1 MTLSLYKYCN
11 MNHLYVVKEKKSPVG
26 RVLNFFKRIL
36 SRKDV
41 VSVRYYKI
49 ARRHKPYPKLKAV

>member
-1 MTLSLYKYCN
+1 MNNLYA
-11 MNHLYVVKEKKSPVG
+11 VKEKKSPIG
-26 RVLNFFKRIL
+26 NLINFCKKTL
-36 SRKDV
+36 SRKEV

>member
-1 MTLSLYKYCN
+1 MSNLYA
-11 MNHLYVVKEKKSPVG
+11 VKEKKSPLG
-26 RVLNFFKRIL
+26 VLVNFFKKVL
-36 SRKDV
+36 SRKEV